1 MAKSRSLD
9 CALSGFSSKLTISI
23 ERGAIA
29 VTDLELRKLSRQE
42 LLTLL
47 VAVSRER
54 DALRAEL
61 DAAHAALADRQLQID
76 EAGTLAEAALRL
88 NGVFDAAQAAAQQ
101 YLDNARARS
110 EQTEQLCALREEEC
124 RHRCNTLEQ
133 EARRRVE
140 LYREQAIQQ
149 LRELSRDPEKLR
161 RVAAGG
167 GHTR

>member
-1 MAKSRSLD
+1 M
-9 CALSGFSSKLTISI
+9 
-23 ERGAIA
+23 
-29 VTDLELRKLSRQE
+29 TDQELRKLSRQE

-54 DALRAEL
+54 DALREEL
-61 DAAHAALADRQLQID
+61 DTANAALANRQLQIA

-101 YLDNARARS
+101 YLDNARART
-110 EQTEQLCALREEEC
+110 EQTEQRCAARDEEC
-124 RHRCNTLEQ
+124 RRRCLAMEQ

-140 LYREQAIQQ
+140 VYRAQAIRQ

-161 RVAAGG
+161 RVAEGG
-167 GHTR
+167 GRTG

>member
-1 MAKSRSLD
+1 MWMLFETR
-9 CALSGFSSKLTISI
+9 GF
-23 ERGAIA
+23 ERKVASA

-54 DALRAEL
+54 DALRVEL
-61 DAAHAALADRQLQID
+61 DAARAALADRQLQID

-110 EQTEQLCALREEEC
+110 EQTEQLCTLREEEC
-124 RHRCNTLEQ
+124 RRRCKAFEQ

-167 GHTR
+167 GQAR